1 MILLN
6 KSISKQ
12 NIVLT
17 LSELTTIVNPVY
29 LLVLT
34 NDFTKVISRFILS
47 QNLSNDLSRYD
58 LFQLDTASI
67 SSLEQGVYT
76 YSVYQSTI
84 PTEDE
89 NSLGGSIEDGKAKV
103 IDPSILVQPI
113 IYNSVPTEYVT
124 YNSDN
129 D

>member
-6 KSISKQ
+6 KSTSTQ
-12 NIVLT
+12 DIVLT
-17 LSELTTIVNPVY
+17 LSELTTIPDAVY

-34 NDFTKVISRFILS
+34 SDFTQVVSRFILS
-47 QNLSNDLSRYD
+47 GNTSLDTDRYD
-58 LFQLDTASI
+58 LFKLDTSLI
-67 SSLEQGVYT
+67 TSLEQGLYT
-76 YSVYQSTI
+76 YAAYQSPVFTY
-84 PTEDE
+84 DE
-89 NSLGGSIEDGKAKV
+89 TTLGKPIEYGKAKV
-103 IDPSILVQPI
+103 IDPATVVQPI